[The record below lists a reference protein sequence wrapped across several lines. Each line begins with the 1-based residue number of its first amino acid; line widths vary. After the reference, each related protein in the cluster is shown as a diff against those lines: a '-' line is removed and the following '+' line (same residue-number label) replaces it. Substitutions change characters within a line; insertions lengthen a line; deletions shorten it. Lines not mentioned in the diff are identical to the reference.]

1 MSASA
6 PVPSL
11 GPESVRAGCDI
22 AGEREVMMIAQFAL
36 GWCPAPRRVPQPSK
50 RAETFARMLA
60 ETRIGWPLEWRA
72 WSPRFADGALLSGY
86 DNVPNVE
93 LDGIAP
99 SELLTGQIRI
109 AIANIRDDQLVR
121 LSTAPSHAVP
131 EATLLLCEY
140 APGWAWTPEN
150 TPCVWQFRSSL
161 YHGLVYHIE
170 GAVELYHQLD
180 CLLSTE
186 IGVRVYY
193 SQVVEA
199 LS

>member
-1 MSASA
+1 MKFT
-6 PVPSL
+6 
-11 GPESVRAGCDI
+11 
-22 AGEREVMMIAQFAL
+22 AQFAL
-36 GWCPAPRRVPQPSK
+36 GWCPAPQRVPQPNR
-50 RAETFARMLA
+50 RAEAFARMLA
-60 ETRIGWPLEWRA
+60 ETKIGWPLEWRA
-72 WSPRFADGALLSGY
+72 WSPRFADGALLSSY

-109 AIANIRDDQLVR
+109 AIADIRDGQLVR

-161 YHGLVYHIE
+161 YHGLVYHIGGGPLMASRHRE
-170 GAVELYHQLD
+170 QNIISPHPLWPRAHRG
-180 CLLSTE
+180 LLVGQC
-186 IGVRVYY
+186 I
-193 SQVVEA
+193 
-199 LS
+199 